1 MQFLCDEHIGVPVC
15 RALVEAGYDV
25 VHLLAAGLGGTA
37 DIRVL
42 EFARDQGR
50 ILLTRN
56 YRDFAPLVEAW
67 SRSGTVFPG
76 IRFIAKSVP
85 QTDPGAHV
93 RAMTAWCEAAAEGGN
108 RIEGT
113 YGWLR

>member
-1 MQFLCDEHIGVPVC
+1 MRFLCDEHIGVPVC

-25 VHLLAAGLGGTA
+25 VHLLAVGLGGTA
-37 DIRVL
+37 DPRVL
-42 EFARDQGR
+42 EFSRDQGR

-56 YRDFAPLVEAW
+56 YQDFAPLVEAW
-67 SRSGTVFPG
+67 ARSGTAFPG
-76 IRFIAKSVP
+76 ILFIATSVP
-85 QTDPGAHV
+85 QSHPGAHV
-93 RAMTAWCEAAAEGGN
+93 RALTAWCKAAAEGGR

>member
-1 MQFLCDEHIGVPVC
+1 MQFLCDEHISVPVC
-15 RALVEAGYDV
+15 RALVGAGYDV
-25 VHLLAAGLGGTA
+25 VHLLAEGLGGTA
-37 DIRVL
+37 DPRVL
-42 EFARDQGR
+42 QFTRDQGR

-76 IRFIAKSVP
+76 VLFIARSVP
-85 QTDPGAHV
+85 QSDSTAHV
-93 RAMTAWCEAAAEGGN
+93 RALTAWCEAAAQGGN
-108 RIEGT
+108 QLEGT